1 MTQGKGFSLFV
12 PSAIRE
18 GEGFNLSFFIT
29 DTPEK

>member
-12 PSAIRE
+12 PSVIR
-18 GEGFNLSFFIT
+18 EGFNLSFFIT